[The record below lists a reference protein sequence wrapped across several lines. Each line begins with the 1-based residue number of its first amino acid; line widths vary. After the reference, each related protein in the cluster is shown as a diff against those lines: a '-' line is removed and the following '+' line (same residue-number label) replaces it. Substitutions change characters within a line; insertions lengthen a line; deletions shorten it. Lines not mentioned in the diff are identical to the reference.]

1 MYILLMKFILEG
13 LVEDEIFLSDATFR
27 NASSEELQNI
37 CKSWN
42 IHEIFNL
49 KFSELRT
56 NQIYVLVKYILLSLP
71 L

>member
-1 MYILLMKFILEG
+1 MNILLMKFILEG
-13 LVEDEIFLSDATFR
+13 LVEDEIFLSDATFQ

-42 IHEIFNL
+42 IHEIFNF

-56 NQIYVLVKYILLSLP
+56 NQINVLVNYILLSLP